1 METEASQV
9 DESVCR
15 FAFVSSLWFAR
26 HKIRTFSLRIR
37 KFTRSWRHDVCIE
50 KASKSSLKIGSNLTW
65 LKRLTRAEINAID
78 A

>member
-15 FAFVSSLWFAR
+15 FAFVSSLWSVR
-26 HKIRTFSLRIR
+26 HKEIQFDTSEIYQVLEAY
-37 KFTRSWRHDVCIE
+37 VCIE
-50 KASKSSLKIGSNLTW
+50 KASKSSLKTGSNLTW